1 MRFFT
6 IFLLFISL
14 ASEAEIGV
22 DVGFKFVCSEPE
34 GLILTSYIGSPD
46 SSKTD
51 PAIIMERATKSCRLG
66 EYNYELVLKH
76 HEARGA
82 GASGG
87 QRTLSIDLSIN
98 DKLIFQF
105 VDFAN
110 HSVNSIDELQIQS
123 GKYVNPVKVCGRDTL
138 SYSREIDGCV
148 SILAQDLI
156 LFKRPTQD
164 PISDILS
171 YSRKSPAEN

>member
-1 MRFFT
+1 MRFLT
-6 IFLLFISL
+6 VFLLFISL
-14 ASEAEIGV
+14 ASEAEIGI
-22 DVGFKFVCSEPE
+22 DVGFKFVCNETE
-34 GLILTSYIGSPD
+34 GLILTSYAGSPD
-46 SSKTD
+46 SANND
-51 PAIIMERATKSCRLG
+51 PTIVMARATKSCKLG
-66 EYNYELVLKH
+66 EYKYELVLKH

-82 GASGG
+82 GAGGG

-110 HSVNSIDELQIQS
+110 RSVNSIDELQIKS

-148 SILAQDLI
+148 SILARDLI
-156 LFKRPTQD
+156 LFKRPTQN